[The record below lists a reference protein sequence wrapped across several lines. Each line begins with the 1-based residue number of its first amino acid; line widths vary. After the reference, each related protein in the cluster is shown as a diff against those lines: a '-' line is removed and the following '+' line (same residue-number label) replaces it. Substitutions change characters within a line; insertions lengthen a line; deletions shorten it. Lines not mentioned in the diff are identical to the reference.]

1 MRSIQSKISDMSEC
15 VIQLNAEKLRRSE
28 QQSMHKMVQAE
39 LRSHYHTA
47 MFEIRESFREQLERD
62 CTEKQQEFEKN
73 LNKVK
78 ESEAKSAQKILDLK
92 MELEKS
98 RSSVLCKQ
106 CAKQPRDCL
115 IMPCGHFLYC
125 RTCVKE
131 LMKGSSIKCPSCKRD
146 VTAKLF
152 CNLDH

>member
-15 VIQLNAEKLRRSE
+15 VIQLNAEKLRLSE
-28 QQSMHKMVQAE
+28 QQSMHNMVQAE

-73 LNKVK
+73 LDKVK
-78 ESEAKSAQKILDLK
+78 ESEAKSAQKIFDLK

-131 LMKGSSIKCPSCKRD
+131 LMKGSSVKCPFCKRD